1 MRREAD
7 VQMLIAVKP
16 HSINPSRA
24 SFGMAHA
31 LWSLK
36 DNKLA
41 ATADSTIVMYDYDHK
56 KKGKLSEEFMKV
68 LEARSGQ
75 KRVE

>member
-1 MRREAD
+1 
-7 VQMLIAVKP
+7 MLIAVKP
-16 HSINPSRA
+16 HSINQSRA

-56 KKGKLSEEFMKV
+56 RKGALSENFMRV

-75 KRVE
+75 SRLAN

>member
-1 MRREAD
+1 
-7 VQMLIAVKP
+7 MLIAVKP

-24 SFGMAHA
+24 AFGMAHA

-41 ATADSTIVMYDYDHK
+41 ATADSTIVMYDYDLK
-56 KKGKLSEEFMKV
+56 KKGVLSEEFMQV
-68 LEARSGQ
+68 LERRSGGT
-75 KRVE
+75 RTSA